1 MEEVLCYNCLKQK
14 KLRGKKARKGRI
26 MTKKERVLH
35 AFHNEP
41 VDRVPIAFWYHFS
54 PDDDFGQETIDEHL
68 RLYREADF
76 DLIKVMCDGY
86 FNYPNPG
93 IAQIKNPEDWFN
105 LKPLGADHPY
115 IRKQIARVKGVV
127 EAVKDDCCV
136 FYNVFCPMSLMRF
149 GTSEELLMSHLKA
162 NPEAVCHA
170 FEVIGEDIRSLIK
183 GVIEEAGCTGIYY
196 CVQNAEEFR
205 FTAEEYKKI
214 VTPAELAVLEY
225 ANTLSDN
232 NILHCCGWAGD
243 KNRIEVWKD
252 YPARAVNWAVYVEDL
267 SLKDG
272 KNYFGGRCVLG
283 GFDNRK
289 TGVLYSGS
297 KQAIKDETKRLLKE
311 TETVGVILGGDCTV
325 PSDIDHERFIWVREA
340 ADEFMG
346 LLTDKS
352 IRAGR

>member
-1 MEEVLCYNCLKQK
+1 M
-14 KLRGKKARKGRI
+14 GKKARKGRI

-105 LKPLGADHPY
+105 LKPMGADHPY

-127 EAVKDDCCV
+127 EAVKDECCV

-183 GVIEEAGCTGIYY
+183 GVIEEAGCTG
-196 CVQNAEEFR
+196 
-205 FTAEEYKKI
+205 FTI
-214 VTPAELAVLEY
+214 VFKMQRSFVLRQRS
-225 ANTLSDN
+225 T
-232 NILHCCGWAGD
+232 
-243 KNRIEVWKD
+243 
-252 YPARAVNWAVYVEDL
+252 
-267 SLKDG
+267 
-272 KNYFGGRCVLG
+272 
-283 GFDNRK
+283 RK
-289 TGVLYSGS
+289 S
-297 KQAIKDETKRLLKE
+297 
-311 TETVGVILGGDCTV
+311 
-325 PSDIDHERFIWVREA
+325 
-340 ADEFMG
+340 
-346 LLTDKS
+346 
-352 IRAGR
+352 

>member
-1 MEEVLCYNCLKQK
+1 
-14 KLRGKKARKGRI
+14 
-26 MTKKERVLH
+26 
-35 AFHNEP
+35 
-41 VDRVPIAFWYHFS
+41 
-54 PDDDFGQETIDEHL
+54 
-68 RLYREADF
+68 
-76 DLIKVMCDGY
+76 
-86 FNYPNPG
+86 
-93 IAQIKNPEDWFN
+93 
-105 LKPLGADHPY
+105 
-115 IRKQIARVKGVV
+115 
-127 EAVKDDCCV
+127 
-136 FYNVFCPMSLMRF
+136 
-149 GTSEELLMSHLKA
+149 MSHLKA

-170 FEVIGEDIRSLIK
+170 FEVIGEDIKSLIK

-252 YPARAVNWAVYVEDL
+252 YPARAVNWAVYVENL

-297 KQAIKDETKRLLKE
+297 KQAIKDETKRLLEE
-311 TETVGVILGGDCTV
+311 TGTVGVILGGDCTV
-325 PSDIDHERFIWVREA
+325 PSDIDHERFSWVREA